1 MHIPGTGVDRK
12 STDTVRRFPKGSV
25 LVEWFTT
32 CFNPSKTMEK
42 IAYRKR
48 IITHIGAEYFVIRPE
63 QIAFI
68 TTDQR
73 NTLFTDGEG
82 RRYSKKIPLSRLE
95 GDLDPERFF
104 RINRQCIINIEY
116 IRSFHL
122 IDSTKMVIH
131 VKLGNGT
138 SDLMVSQEKLA
149 AFRRWLL
156 YS

>member
-1 MHIPGTGVDRK
+1 
-12 STDTVRRFPKGSV
+12 
-25 LVEWFTT
+25 
-32 CFNPSKTMEK
+32 MEK

-48 IITHIGAEYFVIRPE
+48 IITHIGTEYFVIRPE

-68 TTDQR
+68 ITDQR
-73 NTLFTDGEG
+73 NTLFMDGEG

-95 GDLDPERFF
+95 ADLDPERFF
-104 RINRQCIINIEY
+104 RINRQCIINIDY

-122 IDSTKMVIH
+122 IESTKMVIH